1 MFTRGRCWLL
11 AGLSLAAVAVVA
23 LGVAL
28 FLAFDK
34 GTLEAACR
42 RVPLGADEEA
52 VARAVGRPP
61 DGVIGKSGRTA
72 EVTRRVAC
80 WEDGDTQLLV
90 EFDEDGRAVKAATYH
105 WEPTR
110 WDRFRAWL
118 GF

>member
-1 MFTRGRCWLL
+1 MLTRGRCWLV
-11 AGLSLAAVAVVA
+11 AGQALAAAA
-23 LGVAL
+23 LLGVVG
-28 FLAFDK
+28 FLAFGD
-34 GTLEAACR
+34 GPLEAACR
-42 RVPLGADEEA
+42 RVPLGADEDD

-90 EFDEDGRAVKAATYH
+90 EFDEDGWAVKAGTYH

-118 GF
+118 GL